1 MPPTEGR
8 ARQGGPNYRHRA
20 LELSISS
27 FAGTMKTEH
36 IIARAVLFER
46 FLSGDTASPSDDEP
60 PAAA

>member
-1 MPPTEGR
+1 VPPTEGR

-20 LELSISS
+20 LELAIGS
-27 FAGTMKTEH
+27 FSGTQKTEH

-46 FLSGDTASPSDDEP
+46 FLSGDTAPPDDEP